1 MVLVAQIIHFVIR
14 IIILLVIVQAV
25 LSYFMSPFDPIRQR
39 IDRWVAPLLDP
50 IRRVV
55 PPVGGRFDISPIILI
70 ILLQLVDI
78 LLSRLLRSF

>member
-1 MVLVAQIIHFVIR
+1 MFIVAQIIHFVIR
-14 IIILLVIVQAV
+14 LIILLVIVQAV
-25 LSYFMSPFDPIRQR
+25 LSYFMSPYDPIRQR

-55 PPVGGRFDISPIILI
+55 PPLGGRLDISPIILI

>member
-1 MVLVAQIIHFVIR
+1 MFIVAQIIHFVIR
-14 IIILLVIVQAV
+14 LIILLVIVQAV
-25 LSYFMSPFDPIRQR
+25 LSYFMSPYDPIRQR

-55 PPVGGRFDISPIILI
+55 PPLGGRLDISPIILI

-78 LLSRLLRSF
+78 LLSRLLLSF

>member
-1 MVLVAQIIHFVIR
+1 MFILAQIIHFIIR
-14 IIILLVIVQAV
+14 LIILLVIVQAV
-25 LSYFMSPFDPIRQR
+25 LSYFMSPYDPIRQR

-55 PPVGGRFDISPIILI
+55 PPLGGRLDISPIILI

-78 LLSRLLRSF
+78 LLSRLLLSF